1 MESKSLY
8 KKISENVSSLNNKI
22 YNKST
27 MLAISYAIE
36 DFVSDFGLQAEM
48 YVFFQEWKFFL
59 HEKERYKK
67 IDKICKRVFAFAR
80 NINLDD
86 VSDFQN
92 TIFIELDPDSVLCHE
107 WNVILCHPE
116 QYAIF
121 TARELY
127 ELNQSCED
135 GMRKFE
141 GFLSFSPFVVH
152 QAVELLVNE
161 LQKYGVSYT
170 PAYSEKRAMDA
181 GEAGFDKRLSFFINR
196 TIDKIEEKIEKLT
209 NANIELA
216 STLEKLKIAKMEEA
230 AAEAA
235 NRAKSIFLANMSHEI
250 RTPMNGIL
258 GMTELM
264 MDTALSREQ
273 QYYAKTIYES
283 SNALLT
289 IINDIL
295 DLSKIESGNLV
306 INKIEIIPQGLISG
320 VIDLLDQTAKAKGIA
335 LEATVELDAEQVII
349 TDPVRLRQVL
359 LNLMGNAIKFT
370 HEGKVSL
377 SVFPEQEEKGNSVLR
392 FEISDTGVGMDSEAL
407 SQLFQPFSQVHDL
420 RTQTYGGTGLGLSIS
435 KRLVELM
442 GGRIG
447 VQSEWGKGSTFWFT
461 LPLVNGASQDF
472 AETTLS
478 PNQDVLSQSVTA
490 GANLMEEQRQKPT
503 ILVVED
509 NSIDQLLIKVQ
520 LRKLGYTVHCVKDG
534 QEALQ
539 ALEQQS
545 FVLVLMDCQM
555 PNMDGLTATQ
565 LIRQKEREKN
575 THVPIIA
582 MTAHAMEEDRQR
594 CLQAGMDDYMSK
606 PIKFEGLKTM
616 LHSHLGT

>member
-1 MESKSLY
+1 
-8 KKISENVSSLNNKI
+8 
-22 YNKST
+22 
-27 MLAISYAIE
+27 
-36 DFVSDFGLQAEM
+36 
-48 YVFFQEWKFFL
+48 
-59 HEKERYKK
+59 
-67 IDKICKRVFAFAR
+67 
-80 NINLDD
+80 
-86 VSDFQN
+86 
-92 TIFIELDPDSVLCHE
+92 
-107 WNVILCHPE
+107 
-116 QYAIF
+116 
-121 TARELY
+121 
-127 ELNQSCED
+127 
-135 GMRKFE
+135 MRKFE